1 MSFNSPVSRLAL
13 LAGAAATPLLLSQ
26 PAVAQVTLPQIVV
39 NAPSPIARPAPDT
52 GSGTPQDSA
61 QGTLPVVTDQFA
73 TVTVVPKEELERS
86 GSSTLGDLLMSKPG
100 ITGSSFAPGASS
112 RPVIRGLDNN
122 RVRIQENGL
131 GSNGVSDLGED
142 HATPIDPLAADRIEV
157 IRGPATLR
165 YGSQAIGGVVNATN
179 NRIPETV
186 PKDGF
191 SAELRGGAN
200 SGDNGIDGAV
210 LLDAGKDNV
219 AIHADAFGRNSTSY
233 RIPAYP
239 YLNDPTRAFNGRQ
252 PNSAART
259 YGESLGG
266 SYFFDGGY
274 AGLAVSQIN
283 SLYHIPGIDGEDHNT
298 RIDMRQTKITGKGE
312 FRPQSAAID
321 AIRFWLGASDYKH
334 NEIGFLNA
342 GDPSSDGVRQTF
354 TNKEQEARVEMQLAP
369 FDLRFASMTTAIGV
383 QGFHQELTAASP
395 DGIGLFD
402 PNRTRSLAAYA
413 FNEFK
418 FTETWRA
425 QLAGRIE
432 TNQVSGSSP
441 DIPSGDLATS
451 DRTRNF
457 LPKSGSIGLLH
468 DLPWDMVGN
477 VTAQYV
483 ERAPR
488 APELF
493 SRGPHDAT
501 GTFDIGNPNL
511 NVEVAKSLEI
521 GLKRAKGPFRFEA
534 NAYYTRFDG
543 FIFRRLTG
551 EMCDGDF
558 ASCGPAG
565 GGTELNQAV
574 YSQRDAIFRGGEF
587 QFQWDVAPVGNGL
600 FGIDGQYD
608 FVRAT
613 FTDGSN
619 VPRIPPQRLGGGV
632 YWRNANW
639 LARVNLLH
647 AFGQNNVSANE
658 TTTPGYD
665 NLRAQI
671 SYTQKLKN
679 DPSGIKQFT
688 VGISGDNLLD
698 QAMRNAV
705 SYTKDEVLMPGRT
718 VRVFAS
724 VKY

>member
-1 MSFNSPVSRLAL
+1 
-13 LAGAAATPLLLSQ
+13 
-26 PAVAQVTLPQIVV
+26 
-39 NAPSPIARPAPDT
+39 
-52 GSGTPQDSA
+52 
-61 QGTLPVVTDQFA
+61 
-73 TVTVVPKEELERS
+73 
-86 GSSTLGDLLMSKPG
+86 
-100 ITGSSFAPGASS
+100 
-112 RPVIRGLDNN
+112 
-122 RVRIQENGL
+122 
-131 GSNGVSDLGED
+131 
-142 HATPIDPLAADRIEV
+142 
-157 IRGPATLR
+157 
-165 YGSQAIGGVVNATN
+165 
-179 NRIPETV
+179 
-186 PKDGF
+186 
-191 SAELRGGAN
+191 
-200 SGDNGIDGAV
+200 
-210 LLDAGKDNV
+210 
-219 AIHADAFGRNSTSY
+219 
-233 RIPAYP
+233 
-239 YLNDPTRAFNGRQ
+239 
-252 PNSAART
+252 RT
-259 YGESLGG
+259 
-266 SYFFDGGY
+266 
-274 AGLAVSQIN
+274 Q
-283 SLYHIPGIDGEDHNT
+283 
-298 RIDMRQTKITGKGE
+298 
-312 FRPQSAAID
+312 
-321 AIRFWLGASDYKH
+321 
-334 NEIGFLNA
+334 
-342 GDPSSDGVRQTF
+342 
-354 TNKEQEARVEMQLAP
+354 
-369 FDLRFASMTTAIGV
+369 
-383 QGFHQELTAASP
+383 
-395 DGIGLFD
+395 
-402 PNRTRSLAAYA
+402 SLAAYA

-418 FTETWRA
+418 FSETWRA

-432 TNQVSGSSP
+432 SNRVTGSSP

-468 DLPWDMVGN
+468 DLPWDMVGS

-493 SRGPHDAT
+493 SRGGHDAT

-511 NVEVAKSLEI
+511 NMEVAKSLEI

-551 EMCDGDF
+551 EMCDDDF
-558 ASCGPAG
+558 ASCTPG
-565 GGTELNQAV
+565 GAGTELNQAI

-587 QFQWDVAPVGNGL
+587 QFQWDVAPMGSGL

-647 AFGQNNVSANE
+647 AFSQNDVSANE
-658 TTTPGYD
+658 TGTPGYD

-671 SYTQKLKN
+671 SYTEKLKN

-705 SYTKDEVLMPGRT
+705 SYTKNEVLMPGRT

>member
-1 MSFNSPVSRLAL
+1 MPFTHPVSRLAL
-13 LAGAAATPLLLSQ
+13 LAGVSAAPLLLSQ
-26 PAVAQVTLPQIVV
+26 PVAAQVTLPQIVV

-52 GSGTPQDSA
+52 GDGTPQDPA
-61 QGTLPVVTDQFA
+61 QGTLPIVTDQFA

-86 GSSTLGDLLMSKPG
+86 GSSTLGDILMSKPG

-112 RPVIRGLDNN
+112 RPVVRGLDNN

-142 HATPIDPLAADRIEV
+142 HGTPIDPLAADRIEV

-179 NRIPETV
+179 NRIPDTV

-191 SAELRGGAN
+191 SAELRGGAS
-200 SGDNGIDGAV
+200 SGDRGLDGTV

-219 AIHADAFGRNSTSY
+219 AIHADAFGRNSASY
-233 RIPAYP
+233 NIPAYP
-239 YLNDPTRAFNGRQ
+239 YLNDPTRAFGGRQ
-252 PNSAART
+252 PNSAARSF
-259 YGESLGG
+259 GESLGG

-334 NEIGFLNA
+334 NEIGYLNA
-342 GDPSSDGVRQTF
+342 NDPSSDGVRQTF

-383 QGFHQELTAASP
+383 QGFHQELTAPSP
-395 DGIGLFD
+395 DGAGLFD

-418 FTETWRA
+418 FSQTWRA
-425 QLAGRIE
+425 QLAGRLE
-432 TNQVSGSSP
+432 TNQVTGSSP

-451 DRTRNF
+451 NRTRNF

-468 DLPWDMVGN
+468 DLPWDMVGS

-493 SRGPHDAT
+493 SRGGHDAT

-521 GLKRAKGPFRFEA
+521 GLKRARGPFRFEA

-551 EMCDGDF
+551 ETCDDTF
-558 ASCGPAG
+558 ASCTPG
-565 GGTELNQAV
+565 GAGTELNQAI

-587 QFQWDVAPVGNGL
+587 QFQWDVAPMGSGL

-647 AFGQNNVSANE
+647 AFSQNDVSANE
-658 TTTPGYD
+658 TGTPGYD

-671 SYTQKLKN
+671 SYTEKLKN

-705 SYTKDEVLMPGRT
+705 SYTKNEVLMPGRT